1 MSEITITKVN
11 EVYAKIECEK
21 HIAKEISEYFTFFVP
36 GYTFVPAY
44 RNKIWDGKIRL
55 FDSRNSQLQ
64 NFSHFYPPL
73 ERVSKLKFKFR
84 YHNGN
89 LVNFSNNDFS
99 FTLQFDCYRDEIAR
113 ELKLRIPGQ
122 YRM

>member
-1 MSEITITKVN
+1 MKLVLLFIVLIQDIMSSETI
-11 EVYAKIECEK
+11 I
-21 HIAKEISEYFTFFVP
+21 
-36 GYTFVPAY
+36 
-44 RNKIWDGKIRL
+44 
-55 FDSRNSQLQ
+55 
-64 NFSHFYPPL
+64 
-73 ERVSKLKFKFR
+73 SKLKFKFR

-113 ELKLRIPGQ
+113 ELKLRVPAQ